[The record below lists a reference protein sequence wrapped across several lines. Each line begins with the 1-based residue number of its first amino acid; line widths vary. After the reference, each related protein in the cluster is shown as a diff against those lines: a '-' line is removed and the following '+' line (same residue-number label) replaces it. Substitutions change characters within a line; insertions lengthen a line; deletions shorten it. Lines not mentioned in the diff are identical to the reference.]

1 MTVDIDKTTIETY
14 QGDTCSVTLTG
25 LEEGMIVYFGVREI
39 TTNEPVFEE
48 IRGVVDNEGEV
59 TFTMTPDMTNDF
71 NVPASAGVKTYYYGA
86 KQVDE
91 VSGEENTILL
101 GNDPQVGDK
110 YYLKVFIKQVE
121 GLVED
126 ND

>member
-14 QGDTCSVTLTG
+14 RGDTCSITLTG
-25 LEEGMIVYFGVREI
+25 LEEGMVVYFGVREI
-39 TTNEPVFEE
+39 STNQPVIDE
-48 IRGVVDNEGEV
+48 IRGVVDSEGDV
-59 TFTMTPDMTNDF
+59 TFTLTPEITNGFD
-71 NVPASAGVKTYYYGA
+71 VPASAGVKAYYYGA

-101 GNDPQVGDK
+101 GENPQISDK
-110 YYLKVFIKQVE
+110 YYLKVYMMKVE

-126 ND
+126 NG